1 MYKSI
6 HFFVFFHENRH
17 FGVLSGLFYISSK
30 KLFLSYVTGVNR
42 SFLCK
47 FVSIEYPYNP
57 VEAMSIFKDRIEAV
71 RAMMRSKGWDAV
83 IVTGNDPHNSEYSAA
98 RWHQVAWL
106 SGYTGEGD
114 LVITEDHAGLWTDT
128 RYFIQ
133 ASRQLPEAGVELHKT
148 RVPGQV
154 LIPEWL
160 ADHFAEFDEIR
171 VAVDGLCMTV
181 SSVEDIQKTVG
192 EKIRFVNAP
201 DMLEVLWTDRPE
213 IPQTPIITLGPEQVG
228 WSREQKVRWMR
239 KWLADKGYDAILL
252 TALDEI
258 AWMLNVRGQDVAY
271 NPVVMSYLLVTQDN
285 VLWFARKGP
294 TPDEDGETEDSF
306 HELLADGVNIQ
317 EYSDVE
323 AALSNL
329 VDGSYIK
336 TLFVDPAT
344 LNYNLCSI
352 LKDRS
357 VVFGTSPVGLRKSV
371 KNDVEVAGMKEAH
384 LEDGIA
390 VERFLHWLQ
399 TSIEAGDAVNEYEA
413 SLKLHRFRSEIEG
426 FRGESFETISAY
438 GPNAA
443 LPHYITPEEGSAE
456 LYAEGLYLCDSGGQF
471 LFGTTDI
478 TRTVP
483 LGPCSQLEKEDYTLV
498 LKGHIAL
505 SKAVFPKGTAGCQL
519 DVLAREPLW
528 NAMRDFGHGTGH
540 GVGFY
545 LNVHEGPQDIRQNFN
560 RQALLPG
567 MITSDEPGIYREGK
581 FGVRHENLILCVDAG
596 VNDFGHWLRFEPLT
610 LCHFD
615 TSILVKD
622 LLDRSEIDWLNA
634 YNERVFRTLSP
645 RLTPEV
651 ASWLRQKT
659 LPI

>member
-1 MYKSI
+1 
-6 HFFVFFHENRH
+6 
-17 FGVLSGLFYISSK
+17 
-30 KLFLSYVTGVNR
+30 
-42 SFLCK
+42 
-47 FVSIEYPYNP
+47 
-57 VEAMSIFKDRIEAV
+57 MSIFKDRIEAV
-71 RAMMRSKGWDAV
+71 RAMMRSKGWDVA

-106 SGYTGEGD
+106 TGYTGEGD

-357 VVFGTSPVGLRKSV
+357 IVFGTSPVGLRKSV

-399 TSIEAGDAVNEYEA
+399 TSIEAGDAVNEYDA

-560 RQALLPG
+560 RQALIPG

>member
-1 MYKSI
+1 
-6 HFFVFFHENRH
+6 
-17 FGVLSGLFYISSK
+17 
-30 KLFLSYVTGVNR
+30 
-42 SFLCK
+42 
-47 FVSIEYPYNP
+47 
-57 VEAMSIFKDRIEAV
+57 MSIFKDRIEAV
-71 RAMMRSKGWDAV
+71 RAMMRSKGWDVA

-106 SGYTGEGD
+106 TGYTGEGD

-133 ASRQLPEAGVELHKT
+133 ASRQLPEAGVELHMT

-357 VVFGTSPVGLRKSV
+357 IVFGTSPVGLRKSV

-560 RQALLPG
+560 RQALIPG

>member
-1 MYKSI
+1 
-6 HFFVFFHENRH
+6 
-17 FGVLSGLFYISSK
+17 
-30 KLFLSYVTGVNR
+30 
-42 SFLCK
+42 
-47 FVSIEYPYNP
+47 
-57 VEAMSIFKDRIEAV
+57 MSIFSERIESV
-71 RAMMRSKGWDAV
+71 RAMMRPKGWDVV
-83 IVTGNDPHNSEYSAA
+83 IVTGNDPHDSEYSAA

-133 ASRQLPEAGVELHKT
+133 ASKQLPAAGVELHKT
-148 RVPGQV
+148 RVPDQV

-160 ADHFAEFDEIR
+160 AGQFADFDEVT
-171 VAVDGLCMTV
+171 VAVDGLCMAV
-181 SSVEDIQKTVG
+181 SSVNDIRNALG
-192 EKIRFVNAP
+192 EKVRFVNSP
-201 DMLEVLWTDRPE
+201 DMLDALWTDRPE
-213 IPQTPIITLGPEQVG
+213 IPQTPVITLGTEQVG
-228 WSREQKVRWMR
+228 WSRVQKFRWLRRWMTER
-239 KWLADKGYDAILL
+239 GRDAVLL

-271 NPVVMSYLLVTQDN
+271 NPVVMSYLLVTDDN
-285 VLWFARKGP
+285 VLWFVRKGP
-294 TPDEDGETEDSF
+294 TPDDDTETEDSF
-306 HELLADGVNIQ
+306 RELVADGVNIQ
-317 EYSDVE
+317 DYSDVGM
-323 AALSNL
+323 ALSNL
-329 VDGSYIK
+329 VDGNYIK
-336 TLFVDPAT
+336 SLLVDPAT
-344 LNYNLCSI
+344 LNYNLYCI
-352 LKDRS
+352 LDENS
-357 VVFGTSPVGLRKSV
+357 SGLFVTGTSPVGLRKSV
-371 KNDVEVAGMKEAH
+371 KNDVEIAGMKEAH
-384 LEDGIA
+384 LEDGVA
-390 VERFLHWLQ
+390 MERFLHWLQ
-399 TSIEAGDAVNEYEA
+399 TSVEAGDAINEHEA
-413 SLKLHRFRSEIEG
+413 SLKLHEFRSGIEG

-438 GPNAA
+438 GQNAA
-443 LPHYITPEEGSAE
+443 LPHYVTPAEGSAE
-456 LYAEGLYLCDSGGQF
+456 LSAEGLFLCDSGGQY

-519 DVLAREPLW
+519 DALAREPLW

-560 RQALLPG
+560 RQALIPG
-567 MITSDEPGIYREGK
+567 MITSDEPGIYREGR
-581 FGVRHENLILCVDAG
+581 FGVRHENLVLCVNAG
-596 VNDFGHWLRFEPLT
+596 ENDFGRWLRFEPLT

-615 TSILVKD
+615 TSIVVKD

-651 ASWLRQKT
+651 AAWLRQKT